1 MPVYEFA
8 CNACGAK
15 VSIFVRSFSSPVTEV
30 CDRCGAT
37 DLRRL
42 ISKVAI
48 LRPPADPNS
57 INEQA
62 LFDGIDDSDPRSVA
76 RWARNLHEQLGDEL
90 GEEMDETLER
100 FERGEGSVDDLL
112 PLEYDHGDDL
122 SDYGGG
128 FDD

>member
-8 CNACGAK
+8 CNACGAR
-15 VSIFVRSFSSPVTEV
+15 VSIFVRSINATVTEV

-48 LRPPADPNS
+48 LRPPADPNA
-57 INEQA
+57 INKQA
-62 LFDGIDDSDPRSVA
+62 LFDGIDYGDPRSIA
-76 RWARNLHEQLGDEL
+76 RWARNLHEQLGDEV

-112 PLEYDHGDDL
+112 PPEHDHGADL
-122 SDYGGG
+122 GDGGG